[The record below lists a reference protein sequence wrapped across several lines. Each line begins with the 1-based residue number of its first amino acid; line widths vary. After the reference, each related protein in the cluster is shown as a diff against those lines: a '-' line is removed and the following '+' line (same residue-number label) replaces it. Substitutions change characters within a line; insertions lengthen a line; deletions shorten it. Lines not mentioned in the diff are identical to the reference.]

1 MKRTLMD
8 ILVCPECKGDLDLNI
23 AVEKNGEILEG
34 SLTCNACDQL
44 FPIEESIPNLLPQD
58 MRS

>member
-23 AVEKNGEILEG
+23 TVEKNDEILEG
-34 SLTCNACDQL
+34 SLICKACDHL

-58 MRS
+58 MRP

>member
-1 MKRTLMD
+1 MD

-23 AVEKNGEILEG
+23 AAEKNGEILEG

>member
-1 MKRTLMD
+1 MD

-23 AVEKNGEILEG
+23 TVEKNDEILEG
-34 SLTCNACDQL
+34 SLTCKACDHL

-58 MRS
+58 MRP

>member
-8 ILVCPECKGDLDLNI
+8 ILVCPECKGGLDLSVE
-23 AVEKNGEILEG
+23 VEKGGEILEG
-34 SLTCNACDQL
+34 SLACNPCDQL

-58 MRS
+58 MRP

>member
-1 MKRTLMD
+1 MD